1 MELRHLKKILV
12 PILLLALLIGGAA
25 YWARKAWQPEIT
37 TVAASTLEA
46 LKQQNRLLIFTNNS
60 SATVTTTQTRFGLS
74 AKKTLIVQ
82 GLMRYEVDMTKLA
95 ANDVR
100 WDEKSKT
107 LSVRIPPI
115 EIPPPQI
122 DLNSI
127 QEYGEAGILR
137 SLTNVDEVL
146 DASNR
151 TKAQA
156 ELMSQAQS
164 PVLMDMARAAAKKA
178 VTQNFEV
185 PLRAAGIEAK
195 IAPFFAGEADK
206 AVTTRWDVSTPLRE
220 AMGQ

>member
-1 MELRHLKKILV
+1 MGPCGLNKLV
-12 PILLLALLIGGAA
+12 APILLLALLIGGAV
-25 YWARKAWQPEIT
+25 YWAQRQWEPEVA

-46 LKQQNRLLIFTNNS
+46 LKQQNRLLVLSNNS

-82 GLMRYEVDMTKLA
+82 GLTRYEVDMAKLT

-100 WDEKSKT
+100 WDADSKT

-115 EIPPPQI
+115 KIPPPQI

-137 SLTNVDEVL
+137 SLTNVDDVL

-151 TKAQA
+151 AKAQA
-156 ELMSQAQS
+156 ELIKQAQS
-164 PVLMDMARAAAKKA
+164 PVLMDLARAAAKKA
-178 VTQNFEV
+178 VAQNFEV

-195 IAPFFAGEADK
+195 IAPFFDGETDK

-220 AMGQ
+220 AIGK

>member
-1 MELRHLKKILV
+1 MGPCGLKKLVV
-12 PILLLALLIGGAA
+12 PILLLVLLIGGAV
-25 YWARKAWQPEIT
+25 YWAQRQWEPEVA

-46 LKQQNRLLIFTNNS
+46 LQQQNRLLVLSNNS

-82 GLMRYEVDMTKLA
+82 GLT

-100 WDEKSKT
+100 WDAETET

-115 EIPPPQI
+115 KIPPPQI

-137 SLTNVDEVL
+137 SLTNVDDVL

-151 TKAQA
+151 AKAQA
-156 ELMSQAQS
+156 ELIKQAQS
-164 PVLMDMARAAAKKA
+164 PVLMDLARAAAKKA
-178 VTQNFEV
+178 VAQNFEV
-185 PLRAAGIEAK
+185 PLRAAGIDAK
-195 IAPFFAGEADK
+195 IAPFFDGETDK
-206 AVTTRWDVSTPLRE
+206 TVTTRWDVSTPLRE
-220 AMGQ
+220 AIGK

>member
-1 MELRHLKKILV
+1 MGPCGLKKLVV
-12 PILLLALLIGGAA
+12 PILLLVLLIGGAV
-25 YWARKAWQPEIT
+25 YWAQRQWEPEVA

-46 LKQQNRLLIFTNNS
+46 LQQQNRLLVLSNNS

-82 GLMRYEVDMTKLA
+82 GLTRYEVDMAKLT

-100 WDEKSKT
+100 WDAETET

-115 EIPPPQI
+115 KIPPPQI

-137 SLTNVDEVL
+137 SLTNVDDTL

-151 TKAQA
+151 AKAQA
-156 ELMSQAQS
+156 ELIKQAQS
-164 PVLMDMARAAAKKA
+164 PVLMDLARAAAKKA
-178 VTQNFEV
+178 VAQNFEV
-185 PLRAAGIEAK
+185 PLRAAGIDAK
-195 IAPFFAGEADK
+195 IAPFFDGETDK
-206 AVTTRWDVSTPLRE
+206 TVTTRWDVSTPLRE
-220 AMGQ
+220 AIGK

>member
-1 MELRHLKKILV
+1 LNKLV
-12 PILLLALLIGGAA
+12 APILLLALLIGGAV
-25 YWARKAWQPEIT
+25 YWAQRQWEPEVA

-46 LKQQNRLLIFTNNS
+46 LKQQNRLLVLSNNS

-82 GLMRYEVDMTKLA
+82 GLTRYEVDMAKLT

-100 WDEKSKT
+100 WDADSKT

-115 EIPPPQI
+115 KIPPPQI

-137 SLTNVDEVL
+137 SLTNVDDVL

-151 TKAQA
+151 AKAQA
-156 ELMSQAQS
+156 ELIKQAQS
-164 PVLMDMARAAAKKA
+164 PVLMDLARAAAKKA
-178 VTQNFEV
+178 VAQNFEV

-195 IAPFFAGEADK
+195 IAPFFDGETDK

-220 AMGQ
+220 AIGK